1 MPVKILLIDRE
12 IVTHDND
19 VNFQAKRN
27 ESVLARILK
36 NVYSFPGLE
45 KPVWA
50 NIMGKEYFRN

>member
-1 MPVKILLIDRE
+1 MKILLIDRE

-19 VNFQAKRN
+19 INLQANKN
-27 ESVLARILK
+27 ESVLARTLK

-50 NIMGKEYFRN
+50 NVMRKDCFRN